1 VEATPESKPPSRGIE
16 VKLLDHTSDPIRSLY
31 MAYRVAYS
39 ALTPIQIAARIEDE
53 RIPREQMMDFIL
65 KRLETG
71 HASPL
76 EQIWFEFGIAGV
88 TRAFSHQFVRHH
100 MGISFEQ
107 QSQRYV
113 TFKDGE
119 FPYTV
124 PETVKKAGL
133 ADDYAAEFDR
143 VAELYDKLV
152 QAGVPAED
160 ARFVLPNA
168 TNTNFKITVN
178 FLEFL
183 HIADLRLCTRAQWE
197 FRKVV
202 ALMRAEVMRRFPELA
217 RYVQP
222 KCGEHRMGYC
232 DESLDD
238 WKKCPLGGRGG
249 KRPHKSTLFDA
260 YNLFNVYLAKTA
272 AEERKEKE
280 KRRRRRNKAKAEVP
294 GTPLFDAAAI
304 DEEGE
309 NDQRLH
315 LLAEV
320 YIPIIPLDESDFA
333 LIEREESST

>member
-1 VEATPESKPPSRGIE
+1 MEAERKPPSRGIE

-39 ALTPIQIAARIEDE
+39 ALTPIQIEERIGDE
-53 RIPREQMMDFIL
+53 RITREQMLDFIE

-76 EQIWFEFGIAGV
+76 EQVWFEFGIAGV

-113 TFKDGE
+113 TFKGGE

-133 ADDYAAEFDR
+133 DDELNSEFDR
-143 VAELYDKLV
+143 LAALYDKMV

-168 TNTNFKITVN
+168 TNTNFKVTVN
-178 FLEFL
+178 LLELL

-202 ALMRAEVMRRFPELA
+202 ALMRAEVMRALPLLG
-217 RYVQP
+217 RYLQP
-222 KCGEHRMGYC
+222 KCGQYRLGYC
-232 DESLDD
+232 DEPYED
-238 WKKCPLGGRGG
+238 WERCPIGR
-249 KRPHKSTLFDA
+249 KRPHKTDLFA
-260 YNLFNVYLAKTA
+260 IYEAHRRGEFMPVEVAKSSNEA
-272 AEERKEKE
+272 
-280 KRRRRRNKAKAEVP
+280 
-294 GTPLFDAAAI
+294 
-304 DEEGE
+304 
-309 NDQRLH
+309 
-315 LLAEV
+315 
-320 YIPIIPLDESDFA
+320 LDEADFKT
-333 LIEREESST
+333 IEDVESST